1 MNTGTFHTETLTMK
15 AFDFTIL
22 GAAFVFNTLLLGL
35 DWEYVAIAAGGSFSG
50 AIILAYF
57 RRDDRK
63 GEQIFKTLCAAIA
76 GIVTGAAVEEWF
88 DLTNPKATIGLFFMS
103 GLLSLAMLRALLNL
117 TEKNAAE
124 ISRSML
130 QRIFNLKVE
139 EDRRRKRRREHVTN
153 ETKKEGE

>member
-1 MNTGTFHTETLTMK
+1 MK
-15 AFDFTIL
+15 AFDLAIL
-22 GAAFVFNTLLLGL
+22 TATFIFNTLVLGL
-35 DWEYVAIAAGGSFSG
+35 DWQYVAIAAGGSFSG

-63 GEQIFKTLCAAIA
+63 GEQVFKTLCAAIA
-76 GIVTGAAVEEWF
+76 GIVTGAAIEEWF
-88 DLTNPKATIGLFFMS
+88 DPMNPKAILGLFFMS

-130 QRIFNLKVE
+130 QRIFNLKLDDE
-139 EDRRRKRRREHVTN
+139 RRRKRRRELEVKENKN
-153 ETKKEGE
+153 EKEGE